1 MTRTLFLLLLFSHTA
16 LSQINLNQGLLA
28 YYPFNGNAND
38 ASGNGNNGIPMNGV
52 QLTTDRFG
60 NPNSAY
66 YFDGV
71 SGYISVPN
79 STNLNPQNAFSIA
92 LYFNPARNGTQNL
105 IGKIA
110 YTGGVATQFQM
121 AMDFNLYPGVLFGVN
136 PASNGCTGVP
146 LNASYVNTNS
156 SIVPDQWYCVVGTF
170 DNGIMKIY
178 LDGILIQTINA
189 GFTNLNQCSNADI
202 QIGKWWSG
210 DPLLYQG
217 KIDDIRMYGRALTQ
231 DEVTAICSQEAGI
244 GGIINAYTPVLSL
257 NTCNN
262 KINVEDASAFNV
274 GDTVLVIQMKGA
286 VIDTSNT
293 SSFGTVTDYKNSGN
307 YEFNYVK
314 SKTGNI
320 IEFKNVL
327 TRQYD
332 VPNGKVQLVR
342 VPYYQ
347 NVNIASTLTCL
358 PWDGSK
364 GGVLVFNVQDTLT
377 LNADIDV
384 SGKGFRGGVP
394 LNSSIVTCNAQL
406 YFYDPLSNNGAQ
418 KGESINIISNNIN
431 YGRGSSANGGGGGNA
446 HNSGGG
452 GGGNAGQG
460 GQGGDQWDQCKNISE
475 NVGGI
480 GGRSLNNNITLN
492 KLFLGG
498 GGGMGHGNDQNE
510 YPAGNGGGIII
521 VSANSI
527 ITNNRIIKAD
537 GTNGITCGNSSVCN
551 DGMSAGGAGG
561 AILFNVNNIS
571 DSSEIEAR
579 GGKGADSYYIHPFVD
594 TSKVGPGGGGGGGYV
609 ALKQGSILPGLSIDV
624 SGGINGVVVTQN
636 NNPWGA
642 TPGTNGTVLYNLSV
656 PIGSISFKLNIDSVQ
671 IKDSATGCRSFN
683 FSGLA
688 YSNTNPISSWLWEF
702 WQWRYH

>member
-210 DPLLYQG
+210 YPLLYQG

-320 IEFKNVL
+320 IEFKNIL
-327 TRQYD
+327 
-332 VPNGKVQLVR
+332 
-342 VPYYQ
+342 
-347 NVNIASTLTCL
+347 
-358 PWDGSK
+358 
-364 GGVLVFNVQDTLT
+364 
-377 LNADIDV
+377 
-384 SGKGFRGGVP
+384 
-394 LNSSIVTCNAQL
+394 
-406 YFYDPLSNNGAQ
+406 LSNTCSQ
-418 KGESINIISNNIN
+418 
-431 YGRGSSANGGGGGNA
+431 RQSAI
-446 HNSGGG
+446 
-452 GGGNAGQG
+452 GQ
-460 GQGGDQWDQCKNISE
+460 
-475 NVGGI
+475 
-480 GGRSLNNNITLN
+480 
-492 KLFLGG
+492 
-498 GGGMGHGNDQNE
+498 
-510 YPAGNGGGIII
+510 
-521 VSANSI
+521 
-527 ITNNRIIKAD
+527 
-537 GTNGITCGNSSVCN
+537 SSVLPKCKYSFYTN
-551 DGMSAGGAGG
+551 
-561 AILFNVNNIS
+561 LFTLGRNHRWCI
-571 DSSEIEAR
+571 
-579 GGKGADSYYIHPFVD
+579 
-594 TSKVGPGGGGGGGYV
+594 
-609 ALKQGSILPGLSIDV
+609 GL
-624 SGGINGVVVTQN
+624 
-636 NNPWGA
+636 
-642 TPGTNGTVLYNLSV
+642 
-656 PIGSISFKLNIDSVQ
+656 
-671 IKDSATGCRSFN
+671 
-683 FSGLA
+683 
-688 YSNTNPISSWLWEF
+688 
-702 WQWRYH
+702 